1 MTELGYGDEDDPVR
15 AALAAHVGDDDAR
28 TLLTRL
34 NDYSNTP
41 NTIKGVARRPADTD
55 LERAAL
61 ALVEDDDLAIAL
73 GLRQSP
79 ELEGWPRSPTQELWG
94 LFTLAARADPA
105 VVDRLEPHLGGEHHA
120 RSVAAVR
127 RTVRR

>member
-1 MTELGYGDEDDPVR
+1 MTTEGYDDHDDPVR
-15 AALAAHVGDDDAR
+15 LALAAHVGDDAAR
-28 TLLTRL
+28 DLLTRL

-41 NTIKGVARRPADTD
+41 NTIKGAARRPADPA

-61 ALVEDDDLAIAL
+61 ALVEDDELAIAL

-94 LFTLAARADPA
+94 LLTLAARADPA

-120 RSVAAVR
+120 RTVAAVR
-127 RTVRR
+127 RAARR

>member
-1 MTELGYGDEDDPVR
+1 MTETGYGDEDDPVR
-15 AALAAHVGDDDAR
+15 AALAAHVGEDEAKA
-28 TLLTRL
+28 LLTRL

-41 NTIKGVARRPADTD
+41 NAIKGAARRPADPD
-55 LERAAL
+55 VERAAL

-73 GLRQSP
+73 GLQQSP

-94 LFTLAARADPA
+94 LLTLAARVDPG

-120 RSVAAVR
+120 RTVAAVR
-127 RTVRR
+127 RAARR